1 MKPDQR
7 VMDAE
12 TREQLLAEFARYLDA
27 LVNQPSVSVE
37 PDQAPA
43 VDLFAVFTELAA
55 LRNEARLQS
64 RQFKTALER
73 LREALTTL
81 EADNGT
87 LSREL
92 QELRAAAAKAA
103 RDAQRPLLLDVLDL
117 RDRME
122 AGVSAARAYRP
133 GWLRSLFASERSF
146 IGAMVEGM
154 EITLRRLDEMLARH
168 DVAPIAAVGKRLDPH
183 TMRAA
188 AVESRPET
196 PNGIVLREI
205 RRGFVRGAEKLREAE
220 VIVNKVESN
229 A

>member
-1 MKPDQR
+1 
-7 VMDAE
+7 MDAE

-27 LVNQPSVSVE
+27 PVNQPSTSVE
-37 PDQAPA
+37 PDQTPA

-64 RQFKTALER
+64 RQFKSALEQ

-92 QELRAAAAKAA
+92 QQLRAAAAKAA

-133 GWLRSLFASERSF
+133 GRLRSLFAGEHSF

-168 DVAPIAAVGKRLDPH
+168 EVAPIAAVGKRLDPH

-188 AVESRPET
+188 AVESRPEK